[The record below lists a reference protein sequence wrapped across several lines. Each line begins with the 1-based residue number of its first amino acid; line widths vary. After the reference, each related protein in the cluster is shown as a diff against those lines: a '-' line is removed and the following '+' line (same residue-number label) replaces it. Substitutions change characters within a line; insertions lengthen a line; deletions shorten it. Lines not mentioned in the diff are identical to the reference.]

1 MATDTENSSQKQD
14 AAFAGPMMCVEA
26 PQLLAAAE
34 EIGDAPNRMLRNGV
48 VVTAA
53 QLRKAG
59 EILRDGPQPEVRLP
73 RRLASKSNMPGFIDR
88 EAQPRNGS
96 LVFTVG
102 ILPSRTYRITKRG
115 VAREVET
122 RAA

>member
-1 MATDTENSSQKQD
+1 MPTDPS
-14 AAFAGPMMCVEA
+14 AASVFVQPLLCVEA
-26 PQLLAAAE
+26 PQLLAAADE
-34 EIGDAPNRMLRNGV
+34 VGDAPNRVLRNGV

-59 EILRDGPQPEVRLP
+59 EILRDGPQPVANGIE
-73 RRLASKSNMPGFIDR
+73 AKMPGFIDR
-88 EAQPRNGS
+88 MEQPRNGS

-115 VAREVET
+115 VAREVE
-122 RAA
+122 AHA

>member
-1 MATDTENSSQKQD
+1 MTP
-14 AAFAGPMMCVEA
+14 FAPLVRPMMCVEA
-26 PQLLAAAE
+26 PELLAAAD

-59 EILRDGPQPEVRLP
+59 EILRDGPQPV
-73 RRLASKSNMPGFIDR
+73 ANGTKANMPGFIDR

-96 LVFTVG
+96 LVFQVG

-115 VAREVET
+115 VAREVV
-122 RAA
+122 A